1 MNFSLLGPSNIGTYT
16 DEMLGGPPQKIQNAY
31 YSLLAAIRI
40 ADMYSHVGNNVAR
53 AARLNAFKTPWLSKA
68 EMIWFYGHTSTPTAV
83 DYANGLAAEV
93 NAALAVN
100 D

>member
-1 MNFSLLGPSNIGTYT
+1 MNLTSLLGVGSFT
-16 DEMLGGPPQKIQNAY
+16 DETCGGPPQKVLKAY
-31 YSLLAAIRI
+31 YALLNAINI
-40 ADMYSHVGNNVAR
+40 ANLYSTVGNNAAR
-53 AARLNAFKTPWLSKA
+53 AARLNALKVPWTSKA
-68 EMIWFYGHTSTPTAV
+68 EMVWFYGGQAAT